1 MAQPKRIQDRNFFCV
16 SYLTLEQIHDVL
28 TRKASQIKQYAYIL
42 HDMDIESDG
51 TPKQQHFHII
61 VCLNH
66 PVNLNTFIN
75 WWKGYIDGDG
85 KAVNTLV
92 QCAGSVSVCY
102 RYLTHKDDP
111 DKYQY
116 NDILIVSTDP
126 SYFEDERLSEAD
138 PVWELVDMILS
149 GKSLREVARIGGR
162 DFIYHY
168 SAIRVLVDD
177 IINQE
182 SHQLKYLQRK
192 FDNGEDV
199 PL

>member
-1 MAQPKRIQDRNFFCV
+1 MSKPKRIQDRNFFCV

-28 TRKASQIKQYAYIL
+28 SRKASQIKHYAYIL
-42 HDMDIESDG
+42 HDMDKEADG
-51 TPKQQHFHII
+51 SPKQAHYHII

-66 PVNLNTFIN
+66 SVNLNTFIN
-75 WWKGYIDGDG
+75 WWSGYFDSDG

-102 RYLTHKDDP
+102 RYLTHKDDS

-116 NDILIVSTDP
+116 NDVLITATDP
-126 SYFEDERLSEAD
+126 SYFEDERYCEAD
-138 PVWELVDMILS
+138 PVWSLVDMILS
-149 GKSLREVARIGGR
+149 GTSLREVARIGGR

-168 SAIRVLVDD
+168 SAIRVLIDD
-177 IINQE
+177 IREQE
-182 SHQLKYLQRK
+182 LKQVNVISRK